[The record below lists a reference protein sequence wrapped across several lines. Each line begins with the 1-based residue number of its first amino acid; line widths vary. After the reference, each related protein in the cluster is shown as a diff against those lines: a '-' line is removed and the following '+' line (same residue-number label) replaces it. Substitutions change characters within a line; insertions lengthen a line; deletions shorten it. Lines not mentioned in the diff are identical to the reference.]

1 MSADL
6 PAMRVGR
13 WLTYGTHLVPVLVF
27 PGFLFPFVTIRAVY
41 FRVLVEMASGI
52 LLYLLLRREV
62 KFAIRGDL
70 VFWTL
75 VVWIAANGL
84 AAVFGVAPMR
94 SMFGDHE
101 RMGGVWFWIHLLAY
115 YVALRVFLRP
125 EDWWR
130 FFRVAVSIAGVV
142 AAYGLLQFWLHPF
155 NFVIGGI
162 DTGVTVGNSGL
173 LAAYLLAN
181 ICFCVLLSV
190 RGGPRARVG
199 YGALALLLA
208 SAIVVSGNRSSTL
221 ALLLGAAVGFVAYSI
236 WTGSL
241 RSWRTVVSIA
251 LLLGAAS
258 LPFIAR
264 ASWARPV
271 AARVPV
277 LRKLAGGVDPTRLI
291 QWQAAV
297 EGIRERPLLGVG
309 PENYQVIWARYYHPE
324 MHRFVADSRW
334 DRAHNAY
341 LDAFATAGIFG
352 FLSLLALWLAIGWSV
367 LHARRR
373 EGAPGWPRGAT
384 TVLVGFFVAYGF
396 FLLFWFFDLNST
408 MLWMALAAFAASKAS
423 NEPWIVV
430 GAAREKRWQS
440 TMVLAFGAMA
450 LVSAIYV
457 HGFETL
463 RMAHA
468 LSNTRDPAQP
478 LHETLA
484 DFESVFAS
492 PAPVTQH
499 AFLLY
504 AGRLRDLYPRF
515 AEIRND
521 QVRADVFNRAFL
533 LAVREFERQ
542 AEQDPLNERLLVQHA
557 RVLMLGAAYYA
568 SAALYESA
576 LTKLK
581 RAVELA
587 PRRVNTLL
595 VLGVA
600 YLNANRPADALRTF
614 QRAHAADPASGQTHS
629 YLATAYR
636 ALRDYRSAAF
646 WMRSAMSNG
655 FTPDREDIEQTVE
668 ALAALGEPGT
678 AAELALHYLR
688 GRVGTPFVWVAQGFI
703 VPGEAMDRWAAR
715 RATDQVAGAA
725 DDTRLAERAARLLDL
740 AGDSARAEVV
750 RSAVPVLCVRPV
762 HLRSLAAHMSRSAR
776 YVRVT
781 TCREPWRL
789 DDVHSEWPAS
799 GLRGA
804 AGSVP
809 VY

>member
-1 MSADL
+1 
-6 PAMRVGR
+6 MRVAR
-13 WLTYGTHLVPVLVF
+13 WLLYATLAVPVLVF

-41 FRVLVEMASGI
+41 FRVLVEIASGI
-52 LLYLLLRREV
+52 LLYLVLRRDV
-62 KFAIRGDL
+62 RFAFRGDMFFWAL
-70 VFWTL
+70 VAW
-75 VVWIAANGL
+75 VAANAL

-101 RMGGVWFWIHLLAY
+101 RMGGVWFWLHLLAY
-115 YVALRVFLRP
+115 YLTLRTFLDG
-125 EDWWR
+125 EHWWR
-130 FFRVAVSIAGVV
+130 FLRIAVSVAAAVAV
-142 AAYGLLQFWLHPF
+142 YGLVQFWLHPF
-155 NFVIGGI
+155 DFVIGGL

-181 ICFCVLLSV
+181 ITFCVLLAL
-190 RGGPRARVG
+190 RGGTRARVG
-199 YGALALLLA
+199 YVALALLLA

-221 ALLLGAAVGFVAYSI
+221 ALLLGAGVAFVALTVWS
-236 WTGSL
+236 GSL
-241 RSWRTVVSIA
+241 RSWRTLLSVV

-271 AARVPV
+271 TTRVPV
-277 LRKLAGGVDPTRLI
+277 LRKLAAGVDRARLI

-341 LDAFATAGIFG
+341 LDAFATAGVFG
-352 FLSLLALWLAIGWSV
+352 FLSLLALWLAIGWSIV
-367 LHARRR
+367 RVARHG
-373 EGAPGWPRGAT
+373 EDTTGWPPGAT
-384 TVLVGFFVAYGF
+384 MAVVGFSAAYAF
-396 FLLFWFFDLNST
+396 YLLFWFFDLNST
-408 MLWMALAAFAASKAS
+408 MLWVALAALVTSRASGA
-423 NEPWIVV
+423 PLIVV

-440 TMVLAFGAMA
+440 TMVLALGATA

-463 RMAHA
+463 RMART
-468 LSNTRDPAQP
+468 LSNTRDPSQP

-515 AEIRND
+515 AEIRSD
-521 QVRADVFNRAFL
+521 PVRADVFNRAFL

-557 RVLMLGAAYYA
+557 RVLMLGAAYYN

-576 LTKLK
+576 LTKLN

-600 YLNANRPADALRTF
+600 YLNANRPADALRAF
-614 QRAHAADPASGQTHS
+614 QRAYAADPASGQTQS
-629 YLATAYR
+629 YLATAHA

-646 WMRSAMSNG
+646 WMRSAMANG
-655 FTPDREDIEQTVE
+655 FMPDREDIEQTVE
-668 ALAALGEPGT
+668 ALASSGEPGA

-688 GRVGTPFVWVAQGFI
+688 ERVGTPFVWVAQGFI
-703 VPGEAMDRWAAR
+703 APDEAVDRWAAR
-715 RATDQVAGAA
+715 RATDQVARAA
-725 DDTRLAERAARLLDL
+725 DDTRLARRAARLLDL
-740 AGDSARAEVV
+740 AGDSGRAEVV

-762 HLRSLAAHMSRSAR
+762 HLRRLAAQVSRPGG
-776 YVRVT
+776 YVRVPA
-781 TCREPWRL
+781 CREPWRL
-789 DDVHSEWPAS
+789 GDVHSEWPAY
-799 GLRGA
+799 GLHYA
-804 AGSVP
+804 ARSVP
-809 VY
+809 IY